1 MRGIKYLVLT
11 TLLTVALAAPAAS
24 QWSLDAEGGMVWSGY
39 NNVRIPGDT
48 GTKFSLTRDLN
59 SDGAAFVR
67 LRLSWQFHPRHAL
80 SLLYAPLKLAAAGT
94 LDRDV
99 FFVDQVFPAGQA
111 LRGTYVFNSYRLT
124 YRYALVRRPRFEAG
138 IGLTIK
144 VRDALIRLENQGGA
158 AAKKDLGFVPLIN
171 FRVLGRIGKSWGVL
185 FEGDALAAPQGRA
198 EDVSLAAWVDLTKS
212 LRLKAGYRIVEGGAS
227 NDEVYTFALF
237 HYAVVGAVLT
247 F

>member
-1 MRGIKYLVLT
+1 MRITRALIWTAFLT
-11 TLLTVALAAPAAS
+11 FALAAPAAA
-24 QWSLDAEGGMVWSGY
+24 QWTLDAEGGMAWSGY
-39 NNVRIPGDT
+39 NNVRIPGDA
-48 GTKFSLTRDLN
+48 GTLFSLSRDLDSN
-59 SDGAAFVR
+59 GSAFVR
-67 LRLSWQFHPRHAL
+67 LRLGWQFHPRHSL
-80 SLLYAPLKLAAAGT
+80 SVLYAPLKFASAGI

-124 YRYALVRRPRFEAG
+124 YRYTLVRRPRFEAG

-144 VRDALIRLENQGGA
+144 VRDALIRLENPERDA
-158 AAKKDLGFVPLIN
+158 EKKDLGFVPLIN
-171 FRVLGRIGKSWGVL
+171 FRVLGRIGKDWGVL

>member
-1 MRGIKYLVLT
+1 MKFNRVLRWAAFL
-11 TLLTVALAAPAAS
+11 TLALAAPAAA
-24 QWSLDAEGGMVWSGY
+24 QWTLDVEGGMAWSGY

-48 GTKFSLTRDLN
+48 GTLFSLSRDLD
-59 SDGAAFVR
+59 SDGSAFVR

-80 SLLYAPLKLAAAGT
+80 SVLYAPLKLTATGT

-99 FFVDQVFPAGQA
+99 FFVDQVFPAGEP

-124 YRYALVRRPRFEAG
+124 YRYTIVRRPRFEAG

-144 VRDALIRLENQGGA
+144 VRDALIGIEDPERA
-158 AAKKDLGFVPLIN
+158 AEKKDLGFVPLIN
-171 FRVLGRIGKSWGVL
+171 FRVLGRIGKSWGIL

-237 HYAVVGAVLT
+237 HYAVAGAVLS

>member
-1 MRGIKYLVLT
+1 MRITRALIWTAFLT
-11 TLLTVALAAPAAS
+11 FALAAPAAA
-24 QWSLDAEGGMVWSGY
+24 QWTLDAEGGMAWSGY
-39 NNVRIPGDT
+39 NNVRIPGDA
-48 GTKFSLTRDLN
+48 GTLFSLSRDLDSN
-59 SDGAAFVR
+59 GSAFVR
-67 LRLSWQFHPRHAL
+67 LRLGWQFHPRHSL
-80 SLLYAPLKLAAAGT
+80 SVLYAPLKFASAGI

-99 FFVDQVFPAGQA
+99 FFVDQVFPARQA

-144 VRDALIRLENQGGA
+144 VRDALIRLEDPERA
-158 AAKKDLGFVPLIN
+158 AEKKDLGFVPLIN

>member
-1 MRGIKYLVLT
+1 MKINKALILT
-11 TLLTVALAAPAAS
+11 AFLTFALASPAAA
-24 QWSLDAEGGMVWSGY
+24 QWALDAEGGLAWSGY

-48 GTKFSLTRDLN
+48 GTEFSLTRDLN
-59 SDGAAFVR
+59 SNGAAFVR
-67 LRLSWQFHPRHAL
+67 LRLSWQFHPRHSL
-80 SLLYAPLKLAAAGT
+80 SVLYAPLKFVSAGA

-124 YRYALVRRPRFEAG
+124 YRYTLVRRPRFEAG
-138 IGLTIK
+138 IGLTVK
-144 VRDALIRLENQGGA
+144 VRDALIRLENQEGA
-158 AAKKDLGFVPLIN
+158 AEKKDLGFVPLIN
-171 FRVLGRIGKSWGVL
+171 FRFLGRIGKSWGVL

-198 EDVSLAAWVDLTKS
+198 EDVSLAVWIDLTKS
-212 LRLKAGYRIVEGGAS
+212 FRLKAGYRILEGGAS
-227 NDEVYTFALF
+227 NDKVYTFALI